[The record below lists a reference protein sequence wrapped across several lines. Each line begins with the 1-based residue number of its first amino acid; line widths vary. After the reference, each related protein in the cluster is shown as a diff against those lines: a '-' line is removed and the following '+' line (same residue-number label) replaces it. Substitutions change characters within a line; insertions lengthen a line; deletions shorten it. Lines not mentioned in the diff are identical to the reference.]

1 MGVIIDIDKGYD
13 KPWNKFTCLLE
24 NLIKEKPE
32 FFKKNDKNHVM
43 FATTRINILH
53 GFLVEEI
60 NKEYN

>member
-1 MGVIIDIDKGYD
+1 
-13 KPWNKFTCLLE
+13 LLE

-43 FATTRINILH
+43 LATTRINILH

-60 NKEYN
+60 NKEYT